1 MRVAAVASMGIS
13 KHTAWLL
20 PILVLSC
27 GGVGEANRAAS
38 DDGALASA
46 DATDA
51 TDAPSIDDEGSS
63 AVMDDSD
70 GLYLVMHVGGA
81 ARLVLAPEVDDA
93 WSDGVSV
100 LEQRVGPTVVRQG
113 VARTHVPAPLL
124 AHEGELVRLEGAK
137 GALCTARVGAP
148 SVTARVDDSL
158 NWERFAGEE
167 LDDDGVK
174 LPPLSDAEVAKTAW
188 GSSSSGHALTAELT
202 PVSGNCAD
210 ALYARAIGR
219 GNVAVTIGTKAP
231 SGDLRTLATRAFRA
245 LPEYAAIQERAR
257 EESVKGSWD
266 AGSTPEVRAVD
277 VAGSAFLY
285 VSNHVGEGCGDF
297 NAGLEAIY
305 RVEPA
310 ATAGAPPTL
319 VRIDVLEGGEQTF
332 VGLRKRED
340 GSLDVLYE
348 STWVRRDGSTPPTS
362 HTVEIPFIG
371 CRC

>member
-1 MRVAAVASMGIS
+1 MRVAAVTSMGIS

-27 GGVGEANRAAS
+27 GGVGEAIPAAS
-38 DDGALASA
+38 DDGTLAS
-46 DATDA
+46 TDA
-51 TDAPSIDDEGSS
+51 TEAPSTDAERTPAVIDD
-63 AVMDDSD
+63 AD

-81 ARLVLAPEVDDA
+81 ARLVLAPEAADDWA
-93 WSDGVSV
+93 DGESV

-113 VARTHVPAPLL
+113 VSRAHVPAPLL
-124 AHEGELVRLEGAK
+124 AHEGELVRLEGAN
-137 GALCTARVGAP
+137 GAVCTARIGSP

-158 NWERFAGEE
+158 NWERFSGEE

-174 LPPLSDAEVAKTAW
+174 LPPLSDADVAKTAW

-202 PVSGNCAD
+202 PVSGKCAD

-219 GNVAVTIGTKAP
+219 GNDAVTIGAKTP
-231 SGDLRTLATRAFRA
+231 GSELRALANRAFRA

-310 ATAGAPPTL
+310 TTAGAQPTL
-319 VRIDVLEGGEQTF
+319 VRIDVFEGGEQTF

-348 STWVRRDGSTPPTS
+348 STWVRRDGTDAPTS
-362 HTVEIPFIG
+362 HTVEVPFIG

>member
-1 MRVAAVASMGIS
+1 MGIS
-13 KHTAWLL
+13 KHAAWLL

-27 GGVGEANRAAS
+27 GGVGETNRVAD
-38 DDGALASA
+38 DDGTLASS
-46 DATDA
+46 DATEA
-51 TDAPSIDDEGSS
+51 TDAPSIDAEGET
-63 AVMDDSD
+63 AVLDDAD
-70 GLYLVMHVGGA
+70 GLYLVMHVGGT
-81 ARLVLAPEVDDA
+81 ARLVLAPEAGDDWA
-93 WSDGVSV
+93 DGVSV

-113 VARTHVPAPLL
+113 ISRGHVPASLL

-137 GALCTARVGAP
+137 GSLCTARIGAA

-174 LPPLSDAEVAKTAW
+174 LPPLSDADVAKTAW
-188 GSSSSGHALTAELT
+188 GSSSGGHALTAELI
-202 PVSGNCAD
+202 PVSGKCAD

-219 GNVAVTIGTKAP
+219 GNGAVTIGPRTA
-231 SGDLRTLATRAFRA
+231 SSELRALAHRAFRA
-245 LPEYAAIQERAR
+245 LPEYTAIQERAR

-266 AGSTPEVRAVD
+266 AGSTPEVRTVD
-277 VAGSAFLY
+277 VAGSTFLY

-305 RVEPA
+305 RVEA
-310 ATAGAPPTL
+310 AAAGAPPTL
-319 VRIDVLEGGEQTF
+319 VRIDVFEGGEQTF
-332 VGLRKRED
+332 VGLRKRDD
-340 GSLDVLYE
+340 GNLDVLYE
-348 STWVRRDGSTPPTS
+348 NTWVRRGGSAEPAS